1 MKLVLIPM
9 LMLLNS
15 NCENLSFKK
24 DDELSLKR
32 ENYTGNQLQID
43 GYYYII
49 NYNDPEKTMEV
60 FVFFQN
66 GVLSYLGGGFSSTT
80 SIENSILSDVFMRK
94 IYINKDCWG
103 IFEVNEKVI
112 KFERWYA
119 GQGAKPA
126 FVNEGVILNDTTFH
140 ITKSYR
146 SNGDDLRERD
156 ELYHFRKF
164 SPKPDSTNVFV
175 K

>member
-66 GVLSYLGGGFSSTT
+66 GVLSYLVRW
-80 SIENSILSDVFMRK
+80 VF
-94 IYINKDCWG
+94 IY
-103 IFEVNEKVI
+103 
-112 KFERWYA
+112 Y
-119 GQGAKPA
+119 
-126 FVNEGVILNDTTFH
+126 LN
-140 ITKSYR
+140 
-146 SNGDDLRERD
+146 
-156 ELYHFRKF
+156 
-164 SPKPDSTNVFV
+164 
-175 K
+175 